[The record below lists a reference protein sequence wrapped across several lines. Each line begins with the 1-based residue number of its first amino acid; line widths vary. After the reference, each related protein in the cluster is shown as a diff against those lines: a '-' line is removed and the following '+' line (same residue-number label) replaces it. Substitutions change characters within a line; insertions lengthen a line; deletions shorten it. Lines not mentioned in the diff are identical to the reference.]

1 MEIGIVK
8 PINIEEEMKGAYLD
22 YAMSVITAR
31 ALPDVRDGLKPVQ
44 RRILYAMDELG
55 LRHTSPYKKSARIVG
70 EVLGKYHPHGDA
82 PVYESMVRMAQDF
95 SMRYPLVDG
104 QGNFGSVDGDPPAAM
119 RYTEARLAKIAE
131 EMLVDIDKDT
141 VDFVP
146 NFDGSLK
153 EPSVLPAR
161 LPNLLVNGSAGIAV
175 GMATNI
181 PPHNL
186 SEVVDATH
194 LIIGR
199 FAQAL
204 EGGVP
209 FKVLWSRVQRTATT
223 PEDLAATLKGL
234 TQPLANRVLE
244 EARKQS
250 ARPTQEQKL
259 DALVKVLDDMIAVT
273 PDELTAIV
281 KGPDFP
287 TAGIIIGEEGIKNA
301 YATGHG
307 RIVIRA
313 RAHVEDIRG
322 GRQQIVV
329 SELPFQVNKAALI
342 EKIAELVRDRRVE
355 GISELRDESDR
366 QGMRIVIELKRDA
379 QARQILN
386 QLYKYT
392 SMQNSFSINMLA
404 LVEGQPRVL
413 TLRMLL
419 MQYIR
424 YRREVVTRRTEFE
437 LARARHR
444 AHILEGLKI
453 ALDNLDEV
461 IATIRRSPDAETARV
476 TLMKRFKL
484 SELQAQAILDMQ
496 LRRLAALERKKILD
510 EYAEVLKLI
519 AYLEDL
525 LAKPAKI
532 LYLIR
537 DELSELKSKYGDARR
552 TRIMADEKAE
562 FTEEDLIPDQEVT
575 VTLTAK
581 SYVKRLSADAYRL
594 RRGARGADAAAT
606 KEDDPV
612 QQVVL
617 ANMLDTLLLFT
628 NRGRVFQV
636 RVRDLSDA
644 SRQSRG
650 VALATLAQ
658 LDEGERVVSIVP
670 VRAFSEGEYFV
681 MVTRGGEIKRVA
693 SGEYSAVRSS
703 GLIAMGVSEGDELG
717 WVSLTAGK
725 SEIVIVTQAG
735 QAIRF
740 SEEEVRPSSR
750 TSGGIRA
757 IRLAAG
763 DQVIGASLAQP
774 HAAPSTVSGQA
785 LVTISQMGFAKR
797 SPLEDYPVQGRAG
810 GGVRAA
816 TTSAKTGPL
825 VAARVVRPGDNLV
838 VTTAEGLVLKVA
850 ADDLP
855 SMNRATQGAPL
866 AGVEKGDRVSAVSHV
881 PGRTVADNGQTP
893 PDSGSGGEDKNNR
906 KGLSNMEPASPKT
919 EDPKA
924 GAEGAARASA
934 GRRAAKREAVAEE
947 TAAVQEAERIVKES
961 RPKKKTPEASR
972 PAASA
977 GRSADAKSPAKPAKK
992 GAAPAQPAKGSAGRT
1007 PKAPVVKE
1015 PAPAKKAPAA
1025 GDKAPGK
1032 KTDSRAE
1039 GATQQKTGPKA
1050 DSAAPKR
1057 VAPLSEGQV
1066 PTRPSATADKAT
1078 VSSAKGQVAP
1088 TGQAAK
1094 PMPSTRTVVTGP
1106 KISKTSPPPAPPKGG
1121 TFTSTRLVKKSREE
1135 ESRVEKESLRQP
1147 PPARGQSKP
1156 VQETLQRWL
1165 PLDDLDSAQ
1174 TRAKTSGARPP
1185 KTPPTSVTRPATP
1198 SPARRGSS
1206 KSEGKSPSLIGS
1218 IASKLGGKKEPPKP
1232 KGRGR

>member
-186 SEVVDATH
+186 SEVVDATN
-194 LIIGR
+194 LIIAR
-199 FAQAL
+199 FAEAL
-204 EGGVP
+204 EGGIP
-209 FKVLWSRVQRTATT
+209 FKVLWSRVQRTAAA
-223 PEDLAATLKGL
+223 PEDLAETLKGL
-234 TQPLANRVLE
+234 TQPLATRVLE

-259 DALVKVLDDMIAVT
+259 DALIKVLDDIIAVT
-273 PDELTAIV
+273 PDDLTAIV

-287 TAGIIIGEEGIKNA
+287 TAGVIIGEEGIKNA

-307 RIVIRA
+307 RITIRA

-329 SELPFQVNKAALI
+329 TELPFQVNKAALI
-342 EKIAELVRDRRVE
+342 EKIAELVRDRRIE

-366 QGMRIVIELKRDA
+366 QGMRIVIELKRDT

-537 DELSELKSKYGDARR
+537 DELTELKSKYGDARR
-552 TRIMADEKAE
+552 TRILAEEKAE

-581 SYVKRLSADAYRL
+581 SYVKRLSADAYRV
-594 RRGARGADAAAT
+594 RRGARGADAVGV

-612 QQVVL
+612 QQVTL

-644 SRQSRG
+644 GRQSRG

-658 LDEGERVVSIVP
+658 LDEGERVVSMVP
-670 VRAFSEGEYFV
+670 IRAFSEGEYFV
-681 MVTRGGEIKRVA
+681 LVTRGGEIKRVT
-693 SGEYSAVRSS
+693 SGEYSALRSS

-717 WVSLTAGK
+717 WVNLTAGK

-750 TSGGIRA
+750 TSGGVRA
-757 IRLAAG
+757 IKLAAG

-774 HAAPSTVSGQA
+774 LAAPSATAYAGGGQA
-785 LVTISQMGFAKR
+785 LVTVSQMGFAKR
-797 SPLEDYPVQGRAG
+797 SLLEEYPVQGRAG

-825 VAARVVRPGDNLV
+825 VAARVTRPGDNLV
-838 VTTAEGLVLKVA
+838 VTTVGGVVLKVA
-850 ADDLP
+850 VDDLP
-855 SMNRATQGAPL
+855 SMNRATQGVPL
-866 AGVEKGDRVSAVSHV
+866 AGVEKGDLVSAVSHV
-881 PGRTVADNGQTP
+881 VGRTAGDNGQP
-893 PDSGSGGEDKNNR
+893 SPEVGSSGEGKNAKR
-906 KGLSNMEPASPKT
+906 EPAKAGSAGQTT
-919 EDPKA
+919 ETPKA
-924 GAEGAARASA
+924 GIADGAKTST
-934 GRRAAKREAVAEE
+934 GRRAAKKEVVAEK
-947 TAAVQEAERIVKES
+947 TAAVEEAELIVKES
-961 RPKKKTPEASR
+961 RPKKKAS
-972 PAASA
+972 
-977 GRSADAKSPAKPAKK
+977 
-992 GAAPAQPAKGSAGRT
+992 GAEG
-1007 PKAPVVKE
+1007 KAPDRKS
-1015 PAPAKKAPAA
+1015 A
-1025 GDKAPGK
+1025 
-1032 KTDSRAE
+1032 SRAE
-1039 GATQQKTGPKA
+1039 GAAQPKVA
-1050 DSAAPKR
+1050 PVAKSAASKK
-1057 VAPLSEGQV
+1057 VASESGGKLANKQAAV
-1066 PTRPSATADKAT
+1066 VDKAT
-1078 VSSAKGQVAP
+1078 LPSAKDQVASAGKAPRP
-1088 TGQAAK
+1088 TSPTKA
-1094 PMPSTRTVVTGP
+1094 VITGP
-1106 KISKTSPPPAPPKGG
+1106 KISKSTSPTLPPKGG
-1121 TFTSTRLVKKSREE
+1121 TFTSTRLVKRSRKEE
-1135 ESRVEKESLRQP
+1135 DAAIGEEP
-1147 PPARGQSKP
+1147 PKQTTSARGRSKAAEQT
-1156 VQETLQRWL
+1156 VQRWL
-1165 PLDDLDSAQ
+1165 PLDDLGSDQ
-1174 TRAKTSGARPP
+1174 TRTKPSGARPP
-1185 KTPPTSVTRPATP
+1185 KAPLSPTSRPATP
-1198 SPARRGSS
+1198 LATRGGSPKGEA
-1206 KSEGKSPSLIGS
+1206 KSPSLIGS

-1232 KGRGR
+1232 RGRGR